1 VIILSIGDDKTQE
14 YISGIEGS
22 EGITAMALSHS
33 KNFLAVCERSEKAI
47 CSIYNTKTL
56 KRKKVIT
63 TDHITD
69 KEFISV
75 AFSHQNEKGHLVT
88 LTGGQD
94 GMIILWQWNKG
105 KCIAYQKVGISEG
118 QTLYQASFNNLDF
131 NSLIVTGNGVYKY
144 YKLKDNGLRPEHSA
158 LAKKESHIS
167 NHYTCH
173 TWLPEGKIIICTDQ
187 GELLLLESTGEYKMC
202 LDCSPKDGFY
212 IEAIAIYSKGFMI
225 AGDTGQIKIYEKTDE
240 PKKPFQEVATW
251 PNVNDPKEEK
261 KYPNLLL
268 SIMASRIKCLALS
281 SNDDTLVFS
290 TENNQLMK
298 VNLNQEKKLNESV
311 AKYEYLIY
319 PFHSRAISGLDVC
332 IKKNLVA
339 TCSYDKTVRIW
350 SYSPQNFKLDICES
364 FQEEALSVAF
374 HPSGYHIVVG
384 FTDKIRMM
392 NVFSEKKLSTF
403 KEIPIKSCREIQ
415 FSNGGH
421 LFACV
426 NVYTIQIYNF
436 YTGENLSSMIFNE
449 HEGKV
454 RCISWAEDDSYFVSA
469 GWDGRIYVWN
479 IKNNS
484 KPEYYF
490 DSKGTNFSCVAKAP
504 GMNSVFAVGTDKT
517 VREISYKM
525 KEEKNET
532 SVSAMIATEKETK
545 YPLET
550 KEKTRYE
557 SYINYSQICL
567 LNNGRGVIV
576 GTADDDRPGMI
587 QVFRLDMDVVADIQ
601 AHSLPVERMKLSF
614 DNMTLFT
621 AGQDGT
627 FFMFDLKD
635 SEYKSQK
642 EAPQIQYSE
651 EILCEKAEL
660 RELLQDIEHLKRE
673 CDQLTQH
680 KDMEQKRLE
689 AENNEKI
696 AKLKEDRD
704 NNKRIAKEKHDQ
716 LAQEITDLERR
727 YKEQILKKNDENEEE
742 LKRRMRDFEEKKQQD
757 RIRYQEQELL
767 MKEEEEKVRLLSY
780 TH

>member
-1 VIILSIGDDKTQE
+1 M
-14 YISGIEGS
+14 EGS
-22 EGITAMALSHS
+22 EGITAMALSHT
-33 KNFLAVCERSEKAI
+33 KNYLAVCERSERAI
-47 CSIYNTKTL
+47 CSIYNINTR
-56 KRKKVIT
+56 KRRKVIT
-63 TDHITD
+63 TDYITD

-144 YKLKDNGLRPEHSA
+144 YKLKDNGLRPEHSG
-158 LAKKESHIS
+158 LTKKESHIS

-173 TWLPEGKIIICTDQ
+173 TWLPEGKIIVCTDQ
-187 GELLLLESTGEYKMC
+187 GELLLLESTGEYKM
-202 LDCSPKDGFY
+202 LLSCSPGDGFY
-212 IEAIAIYSKGFMI
+212 IESITTYSKGFMI
-225 AGDTGQIKIYEKTDE
+225 AGDTGQIMVFEKTDE
-240 PKKPFQEVATW
+240 PKKPFAHVATW
-251 PNVNDPKEEK
+251 PNVDPKEEK
-261 KYPNLLL
+261 KYPNLFL
-268 SIMASRIKCLALS
+268 SIMASRIKCIALS

-298 VNLNQEKKLNESV
+298 VNVNLEKKMNES
-311 AKYEYLIY
+311 AIKYEYLIY
-319 PFHSRAISGLDVC
+319 PFHSRAITGLDTC
-332 IKKNLVA
+332 IKKHLVA
-339 TCSYDKTVRIW
+339 TCSVDKTVRIW
-350 SYSPQNFKLDICES
+350 NFSSPSPKLDICEV
-364 FQEEALSVAF
+364 FQDEAYSVAF

-426 NVYTIQIYNF
+426 NIYSIQVYNF
-436 YTGENLSSMIFNE
+436 YTGENPSSMIFNE

-479 IKNNS
+479 IKNNQ

-490 DSKGTNFSCVAKAP
+490 ESKGTNFSCVAIAP
-504 GMNSVFAVGTDKT
+504 NISPAVSEGRSAVKEVIFSVGTDKT
-517 VREISYKM
+517 VREIIYKT
-525 KEEKNET
+525 KEDKAET
-532 SVSAMIATEKETK
+532 SVSAIISTEKETK
-545 YPLET
+545 FPLET
-550 KEKTRYE
+550 KEKMRYE
-557 SYINYSQICL
+557 SYSNYSQIAL
-567 LNNGRGVIV
+567 LNGARGLIV

-587 QVFRLDMDVVADIQ
+587 QIYRLNMERAGDIQ
-601 AHSLPVERMKLSF
+601 AHSLPVERIKLTF
-614 DNMTLFT
+614 DNNTLFS

-635 SEYKSQK
+635 PLFKSQK
-642 EAPQIQYSE
+642 EAPQIQPSE

-660 RELLQDIEHLKRE
+660 RELLQAIEHLKRE
-673 CDQLTQH
+673 NDQLNQH
-680 KDMEQKRLE
+680 REMEQKRLE
-689 AENNEKI
+689 AINKEQI
-696 AKLKEDRD
+696 DKLKEDRD
-704 NNKRIAKEKHDQ
+704 ENKRKAKEKHDQ
-716 LAQEITDLERR
+716 LAREISDLERR
-727 YKEQILKKNDENEEE
+727 YKEQIERKNRENAEE
-742 LKRRMRDFEEKKQQD
+742 LERRRRDFEEKKQQD
-757 RIRYQEQELL
+757 RLRYQELEQK
-767 MKEEEEKVRLLSY
+767 MKEEEVGVRVFFLS
-780 TH
+780 H